1 MGAKSRGEWAEA
13 KKEAGGAPKFF
24 FPRLSAPAPAATA
37 HLPSPATGKAMV
49 GLWAG
54 AGRSLWSILRAAAS
68 EHHGKILPPSD
79 MAPTCPVAAAG
90 SGAAIRGSGQKGSWS
105 LGRGAEG
112 AGGGGGGGGGG
123 EAARGPAC

>member
-1 MGAKSRGEWAEA
+1 MGRG
-13 KKEAGGAPKFF
+13 KKRGWRGSKILLP
-24 FPRLSAPAPAATA
+24 PPLPPPQVPAATA
-37 HLPSPATGKAMV
+37 HLPSPATGKAME

-105 LGRGAEG
+105 FGRGAEG
-112 AGGGGGGGGGG
+112 AGGGGGGEGGGD
-123 EAARGPAC
+123 AARRPAC